1 MLCSIPTQKSGSSK
15 WLDRLRSSK
24 GFPPGDYLN
33 LEQFLRQT
41 SPNPPAAPINTTT
54 KLGQT
59 NLASV
64 SCSEKQ
70 QALETPVDPAGGKEI
85 FNAFTN
91 VLSELFNMGESG
103 NCPAQKKGPRK
114 QINPRFFA
122 ASTSSEL
129 NNVSGSGDDRGK
141 DKSASPMSDDQSRVE
156 MKLLEQSEEEEEK
169 IDANLFGFS
178 RSEVTVIDTSCAPW
192 KCDKLLFRKKNV
204 WKVRDKRSKT
214 TIHLGKKKKR
224 KANEDGNFG
233 GIKKQK
239 VSSGEETK
247 IPNIIES
254 VSVRVKGQEQKGK
267 ERKGKGNL
275 KFRFQK
281 GENKGP
287 WCSLLQERFLAQL
300 LDLLGEKGL
309 QPGNKFE
316 EGCKKTLDSV
326 GQTLEKNH
334 KDL

>member
-41 SPNPPAAPINTTT
+41 SNSPAPINPTT

-64 SCSEKQ
+64 PCSDKQ
-70 QALETPVDPAGGKEI
+70 QVLETPVDPAGGKQL

-91 VLSELFNMGESG
+91 VLSELFNMGESS

-156 MKLLEQSEEEEEK
+156 MKLVVQSEEEEEEEK
-169 IDANLFGFS
+169 MDAHLFGFS

-247 IPNIIES
+247 IPNIIE
-254 VSVRVKGQEQKGK
+254 Q
-267 ERKGKGNL
+267 
-275 KFRFQK
+275 
-281 GENKGP
+281 
-287 WCSLLQERFLAQL
+287 
-300 LDLLGEKGL
+300 GL

-326 GQTLEKNH
+326 GQTLEKKHRDFALKKANSSVVLIKNIPASKKSGTGIPKTNLKSSH
-334 KDL
+334 HRPPPKLT